1 MRVLHEVVIAG
12 IALALV
18 SATPALAGGK
28 GGGSGPTHSDM
39 QVTKQVD
46 VSTPKVSGSNNSGFS
61 KKDC

>member
-28 GGGSGPTHSDM
+28 RRQRTYTFRYAGNETNRR
-39 QVTKQVD
+39 VD
-46 VSTPKVSGSNNSGFS
+46 AEG
-61 KKDC
+61 